1 MSLVLPVPTFDHV
14 VVNARDRLDAAADTY
29 RRLGFTLT
37 PRGYHTLGSMN
48 HLAIFGTDYLELIAV
63 RPGDASRPEVM
74 AAREGLNGLVF
85 GMEDAAR
92 TEAVLRE
99 AGVPVS
105 PFMQFSRPVELP
117 SGAEDAAFRT
127 VHLAPGSVPAG
138 RVYFCQHLT
147 RHLVWR
153 DEWRHHANGTVGV
166 AGAVIAA
173 ADPAPLAAL
182 FGRMFGAAAV
192 HPVAGGFRVVV
203 GLATLDLLTETAARD
218 VFGAGT
224 PADDGRESFM
234 AGLVLR
240 TTSLDRA
247 AQAFAAGGVTAASHA
262 GRLVVPAEAAFGAA
276 LAFQD

>member
-14 VVNARDRLDAAADTY
+14 VVNARDRLDDAADTY

-63 RPGDASRPEVM
+63 PPGETRRPEVM
-74 AAREGLNGLVF
+74 AAPNGLNGLVF
-85 GMEDAAR
+85 AMEDAAG
-92 TEAVLRE
+92 TEAALRE

-105 PFMQFSRPVELP
+105 PFMQFSRPVELANG
-117 SGAEDAAFRT
+117 SEDAAFRT
-127 VHLAPGSVPAG
+127 VHLEPGSVPAG

-147 RHLVWR
+147 RRLVWR

-173 ADPAPLAAL
+173 ADPQPLAAL
-182 FGRMFGAAAV
+182 FRRMFGDDAV
-192 HPVAGGFRVVV
+192 HPVAGGHRVVV
-203 GLATLDLLTETAARD
+203 GLAHLDLVTEAAARD
-218 VFGAGT
+218 VFGTAL
-224 PADDGRESFM
+224 PDAAGRESFM
-234 AGLVLR
+234 VGLILR

-247 AQAFAAGGVTAASHA
+247 AAAFKAGGIDAASHA

-276 LAFQD
+276 LAFQA